1 MGCLYQTYGNENFS
15 QFDGKQSYSN
25 RVSPLLHNL
34 DGISS
39 INLTFLG
46 DFVIFYK
53 NAFILSVLKI
63 LLNMNQGTS
72 KLAEGHHNQGQV
84 QWD

>member
-1 MGCLYQTYGNENFS
+1 MVMKISHNLMV
-15 QFDGKQSYSN
+15 SN
-25 RVSPLLHNL
+25 LTVIVSPLLHNL

-84 QWD
+84 RWD